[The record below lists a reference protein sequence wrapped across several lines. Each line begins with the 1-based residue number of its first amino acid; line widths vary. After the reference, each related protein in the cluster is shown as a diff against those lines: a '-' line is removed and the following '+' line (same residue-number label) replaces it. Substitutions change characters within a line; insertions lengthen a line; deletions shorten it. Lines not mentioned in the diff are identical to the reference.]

1 MLSCAAVLSV
11 VDLAGSERIK
21 KSQSTG
27 QRLKEAQARTG
38 TAGATF
44 RRESNCAI
52 ECKCMLSTFV
62 GD

>member
-1 MLSCAAVLSV
+1 MLSCAAVLNV

-38 TAGATF
+38 KAGATF
-44 RRESNCAI
+44 RR
-52 ECKCMLSTFV
+52 
-62 GD
+62 